1 MFIKKIIIKSFT
13 YNLNIHIAITKIN
26 AIMMRGI
33 ICSFQADTSRLPKI
47 NT

>member
-1 MFIKKIIIKSFT
+1 MFFKKIIIKSFT
-13 YNLNIHIAITKIN
+13 YNLNIHTAITKIN

-33 ICSFQADTSRLPKI
+33 IFSFQADTSRLPKI